1 MTTVNAL
8 KLRNQLGEVLEEL
21 DREKEPILVS
31 KQKKIRAVL
40 IPYEEFQRRF
50 VDKQAEEERRKLLE
64 SIRSHR
70 VDPPE
75 GFDSV
80 AVLRRLRGYDD

>member
-40 IPYEEFQRRF
+40 IPYEEFQKRF
-50 VDKQAEEERRKLLE
+50 IGKQAEEERRKLLE

-75 GFDSV
+75 GFDV
-80 AVLRRLRGYDD
+80 VQVLRRCRGYKD

>member
-1 MTTVNAL
+1 MTTINAL
-8 KLRNQLGEVLEEL
+8 KLRNQLGEVLDEL
-21 DREKEPILVS
+21 DREKEPILIS

-40 IPYEEFQRRF
+40 IPYEEFQKRF
-50 VDKQAEEERRKLLE
+50 IDKQAEEEKRKFLE
-64 SIRSHR
+64 SMRSHV

-80 AVLRRLRGYDD
+80 AMLRRMRGYDD

>member
-40 IPYEEFQRRF
+40 IPYEEFQKRF
-50 VDKQAEEERRKLLE
+50 IDKQAEEERRKLLE

-70 VDPPE
+70 VDAPE